1 MCGIYA
7 QFGSFKINDAL
18 KCLKKLEYRGYDSYG
33 IGYGNNQIYKN
44 IGRIDFVNEDEN
56 LMIKKAICHTRW
68 ATNGSV
74 NVVNAHPQISSDKQ
88 IILVHNG
95 ILENES
101 IIKDTYFKNHQFLSD
116 TDTEVITELLSF
128 FIKRYPPFD
137 AIKRVMEIIKGSY
150 AIIFMIKDDENIYF
164 MKNKSSLLLGYNDT
178 DYYLASD
185 IYAFKENTKYYKHI
199 SDMSFG
205 CIGPNMYLT
214 DQSSFILYS
223 FNFNDPKEQIMLD
236 EIGEEE
242 KLALNI
248 FNNFKADE
256 KLLKLLEE
264 TSEFVL
270 IGSGSSFYASEY
282 IALMIEQEL
291 GIRAR
296 AFLPTEYSYNDIYNK
311 STFIFISQSGETAD
325 VLAAIDKI
333 KPKKAMLITN
343 SFTSQMTLHIPLIL
357 DMHAGKEIAVAST
370 KSFNQSV
377 LVFYTLIKQFKGEEP
392 KEILNYVKNLEEIK
406 KTFDN
411 NNIPKE
417 ISKMKNVFYLG
428 HGYDYI
434 ISKEGAL
441 KLKEIAYIP
450 TEGYSTSELK
460 HGSLALISDKSAVI
474 GLSSN
479 DSFLISC
486 LNEVRARGGKV
497 FFLKNKY
504 PGGLLGA
511 LSLSRYVQL
520 IAYYTAKEL
529 GNDPDHPR
537 NLAKSVTVI

>member
-1 MCGIYA
+1 M
-7 QFGSFKINDAL
+7 
-18 KCLKKLEYRGYDSYG
+18 
-33 IGYGNNQIYKN
+33 
-44 IGRIDFVNEDEN
+44 
-56 LMIKKAICHTRW
+56 
-68 ATNGSV
+68 
-74 NVVNAHPQISSDKQ
+74 
-88 IILVHNG
+88 
-95 ILENES
+95 
-101 IIKDTYFKNHQFLSD
+101 
-116 TDTEVITELLSF
+116 
-128 FIKRYPPFD
+128 
-137 AIKRVMEIIKGSY
+137 
-150 AIIFMIKDDENIYF
+150 
-164 MKNKSSLLLGYNDT
+164 
-178 DYYLASD
+178 
-185 IYAFKENTKYYKHI
+185 
-199 SDMSFG
+199 
-205 CIGPNMYLT
+205 
-214 DQSSFILYS
+214 
-223 FNFNDPKEQIMLD
+223 
-236 EIGEEE
+236 
-242 KLALNI
+242 
-248 FNNFKADE
+248 
-256 KLLKLLEE
+256 
-264 TSEFVL
+264 
-270 IGSGSSFYASEY
+270 
-282 IALMIEQEL
+282 
-291 GIRAR
+291 
-296 AFLPTEYSYNDIYNK
+296 
-311 STFIFISQSGETAD
+311 
-325 VLAAIDKI
+325 
-333 KPKKAMLITN
+333 
-343 SFTSQMTLHIPLIL
+343 
-357 DMHAGKEIAVAST
+357 
-370 KSFNQSV
+370 
-377 LVFYTLIKQFKGEEP
+377 FYTLIKQFKGEEP